1 MAALGLEEDNQKPTL
16 HVDDDVNE
24 THSLD

>member
-1 MAALGLEEDNQKPTL
+1 MAALGLEEDDQKPTP

-24 THSLD
+24 AHSLD